1 MGGETTESSM
11 HFITQA
17 PYIMKCCH
25 ARHLLLQILNYP
37 SRHLEVRFPASESS
51 IILYG
56 LLLDLA
62 TSAELNLV
70 ILNSAVFCNTFVD
83 KQIVCYL

>member
-1 MGGETTESSM
+1 M

-17 PYIMKCCH
+17 SHIMKCCH

-37 SRHLEVRFPASESS
+37 SSHLEVRFPADESS

-56 LLLDLA
+56 CFLDSA
-62 TSAELNLV
+62 TSVKLNLV
-70 ILNSAVFCNTFVD
+70 ILNSAVVCNTFVD
-83 KQIVCYL
+83 KQVVGYL